1 MFLREKAGQKGMTF
15 NLSNPSINPSVPEQ
29 KSEVQTALEIIAETK
44 DRNGG
49 KTDFSLCTEI

>member
-15 NLSNPSINPSVPEQ
+15 NLSIHQSFRTGTKIRGSDR
-29 KSEVQTALEIIAETK
+29 IGDIAETK